1 MYIQP
6 YLFFDGRCQEALDY
20 YVSALG
26 AKVEMAMKFKDSPE
40 PPDQKMAQVS
50 GDNIMHASFR
60 IGDTVVMASDGFG
73 KGKPVFQGV
82 CALARRELRRR
93 RRPVFLGVGEGRDH
107 SAAAHQDLFRP
118 ELRDGDGQVW
128 RAVDGDRGRQVILIT
143 CTETSRCD
151 S

>member
-73 KGKPVFQGV
+73 KGKPVFQGFALSLAV
-82 CALARRELRRR
+82 NSVAEADRYFSALAKGGTIQQALTKTFFA
-93 RRPVFLGVGEGRDH
+93 PSFGMVTDKFGVPWMVI
-107 SAAAHQDLFRP
+107 A
-118 ELRDGDGQVW
+118 GDK
-128 RAVDGDRGRQVILIT
+128 
-143 CTETSRCD
+143 
-151 S
+151 

>member
-26 AKVEMAMKFKDSPE
+26 AKVEMADEVQGQPRATGSEDGPG
-40 PPDQKMAQVS
+40 S

-60 IGDTVVMASDGFG
+60 IGDSVVMASDGFG

>member
-6 YLFFDGRCQEALDY
+6 YLFFDGKCQEALDY

-60 IGDTVVMASDGFG
+60 IGDSVIMASDGFG

-82 CALARRELRRR
+82 SLSLAVNSVADADRYFSALAKGGTIQQPLTKTFFA
-93 RRPVFLGVGEGRDH
+93 PSFGMVTDKFGVPWMVI
-107 SAAAHQDLFRP
+107 A
-118 ELRDGDGQVW
+118 GDK
-128 RAVDGDRGRQVILIT
+128 
-143 CTETSRCD
+143 
-151 S
+151 

>member
-60 IGDTVVMASDGFG
+60 IGDSVIMASDGFG

-82 CALARRELRRR
+82 SLSLAVNSVADADRYFSALAKGGTIQQPLTKTFFA
-93 RRPVFLGVGEGRDH
+93 PSFGMVTDKFGVPWMVI
-107 SAAAHQDLFRP
+107 A
-118 ELRDGDGQVW
+118 GDK
-128 RAVDGDRGRQVILIT
+128 
-143 CTETSRCD
+143 
-151 S
+151 